1 MHELLKDYTVSV
13 EIPVAREEMDALG
26 LINNVNYFRYFQSA
40 IVAYLE
46 NVGYLEHLE
55 KTDEGIVV
63 GSTDC
68 QFKMPVIYPDTL
80 HVGARVIDVEDD
92 RFILEF
98 CMVSEQHGKVAAKG
112 SGVIVAY
119 DRKHQQKMAIP
130 QVLKDKILEL
140 KTAAE
145 QF

>member
-1 MHELLKDYTVSV
+1 MHELLKGYTVSV
-13 EIPVAREEMDALG
+13 ETPVAREEMDAMG

-46 NVGYLEHLE
+46 KIGYLEHLE

-68 QFKMPVIYPDTL
+68 QFKLPVVYPDTL
-80 HVGARVIDVEDD
+80 HVGARVTDVEDD
-92 RFILEF
+92 RFTLEF
-98 CMVSEQHGKVAAKG
+98 CLVSEHHNKVAATG

-119 DRKHQQKMAIP
+119 DRKHQQKMPIP
-130 QVLKDKILEL
+130 SLIKDKILGL
-140 KTAAE
+140 KKGY
-145 QF
+145 